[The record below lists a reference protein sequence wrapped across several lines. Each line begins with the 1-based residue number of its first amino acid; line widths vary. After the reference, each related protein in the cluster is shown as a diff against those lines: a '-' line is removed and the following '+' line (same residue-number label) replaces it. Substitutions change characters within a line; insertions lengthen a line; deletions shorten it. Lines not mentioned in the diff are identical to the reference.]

1 MKKIILI
8 TFLVVLNISSFAQQK
23 TNIEIFFELSDSV
36 AVVMN
41 DFVKT
46 DDDLFVQFNLV
57 GDYKIFENRIITN
70 LSNVR
75 KNFLFLESGQKNKLI
90 LSFERVVTNFSE
102 PFRLSIFGN
111 HKVERRLNIKGT
123 LNLIGETNS
132 TKNFSITHKDTLDY
146 SSVNEVISEGFPF
159 TKDTIPEP
167 PFFSS
172 IIEPIALISAAAITI
187 YLFFSVRSR

>member
-102 PFRLSIFGN
+102 PFRLSIFGD

>member
-102 PFRLSIFGN
+102 PFRISIFGD

>member
-102 PFRLSIFGN
+102 PFRISIFGA